1 MKKQPCHKCKFG
13 VSNQCD
19 CYDDDFKPCTWDYYA
34 KNPSELTQP
43 QTHKKETKY
52 KISTTAL
59 LIAFLTAFLTGS
71 AIAEQKPGPN
81 KPCQY
86 IRNYDGDTITVNI
99 PDWPAIVGKKISIRV
114 AKIDTPEKRD
124 KNPDIKAM
132 AKTAQRL
139 VENLCK
145 RAKKLELRNIQRGK
159 YFRLVADV
167 YADNKSIADLLIKN
181 GLAKIYDGGKKNV
194 WTQADVN
201 KYNKRDK

>member
-13 VSNQCD
+13 GNQCN
-19 CYDDDFKPCTWDYYA
+19 CYDDDFKPCTWDYYTE
-34 KNPSELTQP
+34 NPSKLIQP

-59 LIAFLTAFLTGS
+59 LIAFLTAFLTS
-71 AIAEQKPGPN
+71 SVIAEQKPGPN

-86 IRNYDGDTITVNI
+86 VRNYDGDTITVNI
-99 PDWPAIVGKKISIRV
+99 PDWPAIVGKKISIRI

-181 GLAKIYDGGKKNV
+181 GLAKIYDGVKKNV

-201 KYNKRDK
+201 KYNKGDK